1 MVMLLLVF
9 FPTMLVLLTV
19 NQTLSVL
26 RKCCR
31 FSAIL
36 CLLDSL
42 SSLVASHVPRL
53 RSNASDGSPDLRCA
67 QGTPG
72 RSAPFLRRM
81 LPGRPKSRPP
91 SNTGRGSHG
100 PPPSDFVHVL
110 HLATRMQRFGVCVN
124 EERGPMPT
132 ENTLD

>member
-42 SSLVASHVPRL
+42 SSLVAPMFP
-53 RSNASDGSPDLRCA
+53 ACA
-67 QGTPG
+67 LMRPTAHPTFGVRKAHPG
-72 RSAPFLRRM
+72 
-81 LPGRPKSRPP
+81 GQPP
-91 SNTGRGSHG
+91 SCEGCCRDARSPG
-100 PPPSDFVHVL
+100 PRQ
-110 HLATRMQRFGVCVN
+110 TQGGV
-124 EERGPMPT
+124 PT
-132 ENTLD
+132 VPTV